1 MSSCS
6 RHRSSHLSLYFVLLL
21 GGLLMVVIGCGPDY
35 KARAIVKG
43 KVTSGKQALTTGT
56 VTFYGPHEIISSAP
70 INEDGTYE
78 MNDAPIGDCKVTV
91 KVSAPPGGPKTG
103 KSSWEKAAGGIVS
116 KDPTGENPG
125 IAIMGKIPSKVVKIQ
140 DKFANPDSSG
150 LTYKVEKGEH
160 VYNIEL

>member
-6 RHRSSHLSLYFVLLL
+6 RHRSSRRSLYFVLLL

-103 KSSWEKAAGGIVS
+103 KSCMGEGGRRHCVEGPYGREPG
-116 KDPTGENPG
+116 DRDHGED
-125 IAIMGKIPSKVVKIQ
+125 SLQSRQ
-140 DKFANPDSSG
+140 DSG
-150 LTYKVEKGEH
+150 QVRQPR
-160 VYNIEL
+160 